1 MILQEVEDVN
11 TSVAAALVA
20 EDDVLLLE
28 AAANANVEVLV
39 PLAVLRGCPFC
50 HCQGLRCARVHCA
63 CSA

>member
-1 MILQEVEDVN
+1 MVNDVN
-11 TSVAAALVA
+11 TSMIAAFVAK
-20 EDDVLLLE
+20 DDVLLLE

-39 PLAVLRGCPFC
+39 PLAVLRGCRFC